1 MNLNKILYKVL
12 GDTGLPVRQDE
23 YVDADEHE
31 SYIIFTYEDERPVAY
46 SNNRPFADT
55 AYLQVQLVTPKGFN
69 YFQLKEKIRD
79 LLEGADFSVR
89 SIRSFLGSAY
99 VGTEKI
105 RQTIFHVEYTQG
117 RR

>member
-1 MNLNKILYKVL
+1 MNLNEIIIDLLRK
-12 GDTGLPVRQDE
+12 TGLTVHQDE
-23 YVDADEHE
+23 CDDGEK
-31 SYIIFTYEDERPVAY
+31 YIIFTYEDETPAAY
-46 SNNRPFADT
+46 GDNRPIADT
-55 AYLQVQLVTPKGFN
+55 AYIQIQLVTPKDFD
-69 YFQLKEKIRD
+69 YFSLKEKIRD
-79 LLEGADFSVR
+79 LLEGADFSVK